1 MLARD
6 QKLGPPSGGLT
17 QQSPN
22 PLPVQVMPGP
32 QMPLLE
38 ITVAVPEEVD
48 AEEVVEVMDV
58 PLGAEVV
65 IALPPLTQYLKVINK
80 RYKAHTL
87 NLLTHFQGSS
97 LSNCRQ
103 C

>member
-1 MLARD
+1 
-6 QKLGPPSGGLT
+6 
-17 QQSPN
+17 
-22 PLPVQVMPGP
+22 MPGP

-38 ITVAVPEEVD
+38 IAVAAPEEVD
-48 AEEVVEVMDV
+48 AEAVVEGMGV

-65 IALPPLTQYLKVINK
+65 IALPPLTQYLKVINE
-80 RYKAHTL
+80 RYKAHIP